1 MTPRGVWAV
10 KPDIHS
16 VRFRFLS
23 LMLVIMTVGFVLVA
37 AWNHLANQAERQREL
52 DGQLDAVKGRLRS
65 SLQVAV
71 WEFNHEQVKK
81 IINAEMDAPF
91 IKGIVIAYGKSR
103 VYGVE
108 KRNGELNEVK
118 TIAPGSLD
126 IKFPINWFEGE
137 VERHLGDVTIFVTTE
152 AITQSL
158 QREFRRTVFQLL
170 AISGATLAA
179 LYLVLTLIVLRPLAR
194 VRDVLLQIADGDAP
208 LSLRLPE
215 PEAEA
220 TEFRVVSRTFNQYAD
235 KFEKLMGG
243 SMETVHE
250 SIRRI
255 SEGNHE
261 TPIPLEG
268 RYPGSVLARLE
279 QMRGN
284 VSAAEATIIK
294 ARQAAEVANSAKSYF
309 LANMSHEIR
318 TPMNAVI
325 GYSSLALESA
335 ELPLRERGYIESVNI
350 SAGHLLN
357 IINDILDV
365 SKIEAG
371 KMNIEAENFRLDHLL
386 ADVLAATG
394 PKAAEKDVHLSVDLP
409 PEVPTELVGDALR
422 IRQVLINLL
431 GNAVKFTSEGSV
443 VLTVQV
449 VTRSHAGA
457 LYSDEL
463 ILQFSVRDTGIG
475 MSPEMLDSIFE
486 PFSQGDTSTARTHGG
501 TGLGLSICKSLTEL
515 MGGKMWVES
524 AVGQG
529 STFHFTVRLRRP
541 TAAPALPAPSTGSSA
556 YSVDAD
562 ALRGARILLVED
574 NVFNR
579 NLAKEVLERAGLK
592 VDTACD
598 GQEAIRMVN
607 AMAYEAVL
615 MDCQMPIMDGYSA
628 TIQLR
633 KNPRFSKLPIIAI
646 TANAMS
652 GDVQAALAAGMNDHV
667 PKPIRI
673 GKLFAVLNKWV
684 RGAPGPVPVVTLPAP
699 RPGDGSDPTHASG

>member
-1 MTPRGVWAV
+1 MTLRGVRALM
-10 KPDIHS
+10 PDIHS
-16 VRFRFLS
+16 VRFRFLA
-23 LMLVIMTVGFVLVA
+23 LALVIMTGGFVLIAV
-37 AWNHLANQAERQREL
+37 WNHMANQSERQREL
-52 DGQLDAVKGRLRS
+52 DGQLEAVKGRLRS

-71 WEFNHEQVKK
+71 WEYNHEQVKK

-91 IKGIVIAYGKSR
+91 IRGIVIAYGKSR

-108 KRNGELNEVK
+108 KQNGDLKEVK
-118 TIAPGSLD
+118 TLSPGSFD
-126 IKFPINWFEGE
+126 IRFPINWFEGE
-137 VERHLGDVTIFVTTE
+137 VERHLGDLTIFVTTD
-152 AITQSL
+152 AINQSL
-158 QREFRRTVFQLL
+158 QRDFRRTVFQLL
-170 AISGATLAA
+170 AISAVTMAA
-179 LYLVLTLIVLRPLAR
+179 LYLVLTVIVLRPLGR
-194 VRDVLLQIADGDAP
+194 IRDVLHQITDGDAP

-215 PEAEA
+215 AEA
-220 TEFRVVSRTFNQYAD
+220 TEFRVVSLTFNQYAD

-243 SMETVHE
+243 SMDTVHE

-255 SEGNHE
+255 SEGDLE

-284 VSAAEATIIK
+284 VNAAEASIIK
-294 ARQAAEVANSAKSYF
+294 ARKAAEVANSAKSYF

-325 GYSSLALESA
+325 GYSNLALEST
-335 ELPLRERGYIESVNI
+335 ELPRRERGYIENVNM

-386 ADVLAATG
+386 ADVRAATD
-394 PKAAEKDVHLSVDLP
+394 PKAVEKDVRLSVDLP

-443 VLTVQV
+443 ALSVEVA
-449 VTRSHAGA
+449 TRSHAGA

-463 ILQFSVRDTGIG
+463 MLQFNVRDTGIG
-475 MSPEMLDSIFE
+475 MSPDMLDTIFE

-501 TGLGLSICKSLTEL
+501 TGLGLSICRNLTEL
-515 MGGKMWVES
+515 MGGRMWVES

-541 TAAPALPAPSTGSSA
+541 TAATAAPVSSTAAPRADSA
-556 YSVDAD
+556 DAH

-574 NVFNR
+574 NVYNR
-579 NLAKEVLERAGLK
+579 DLAKEMLTRVGLQ
-592 VDTACD
+592 VDTAGD
-598 GQEAIRMVN
+598 GQEAIAMVN
-607 AMAYEAVL
+607 SAAYDAVL

-652 GDVQAALAAGMNDHV
+652 VDVQAALAAGMNDHV
-667 PKPIRI
+667 AKPIRI
-673 GKLFAVLNKWV
+673 GKLLAVLNHWV
-684 RGAPGPVPVVTLPAP
+684 RGASDAATVSTPPSAQ
-699 RPGDGSDPTHASG
+699 REDGGTA